1 MSNQGDWS
9 DKCDEKLRYFRSC
22 VGKGIGHHCIAPL
35 FEQVVVVVADS
46 WGDICDHLT
55 KSGCGM
61 VKDSRQVTW
70 IHYNN
75 AGISQH
81 SPNKDLKK
89 AAYNK

>member
-1 MSNQGDWS
+1 MLCFSLQQIPNS
-9 DKCDEKLRYFRSC
+9 SATKCL
-22 VGKGIGHHCIAPL
+22 L
-35 FEQVVVVVADS
+35 FLVSFDQLVVVVEDS

-55 KSGCGM
+55 KSGGGM
-61 VKDSRQVTW
+61 VKYSRQVTW